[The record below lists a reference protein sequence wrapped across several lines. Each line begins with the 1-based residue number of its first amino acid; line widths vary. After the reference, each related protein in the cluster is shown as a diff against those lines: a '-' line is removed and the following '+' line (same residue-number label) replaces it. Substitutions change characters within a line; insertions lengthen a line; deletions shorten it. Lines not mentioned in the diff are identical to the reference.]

1 MQILSSV
8 LLWNFALTNQL
19 NRLPNKVKKDFVPTL
34 VNGEH
39 WVLLFCV
46 VHTYCIAMRHAT
58 PVMLALACNHE
69 HSARE
74 ESSMPSLHIKNSS
87 MRTSH
92 AFACSV
98 HAGWKFWVPASVVNF
113 WVVPLQYRV
122 LWMSTCG
129 LFWAGYLSYTSN
141 T

>member
-1 MQILSSV
+1 MGRELHAQSACQGSILV
-8 LLWNFALTNQL
+8 YIPFDCMA
-19 NRLPNKVKKDFVPTL
+19 
-34 VNGEH
+34 
-39 WVLLFCV
+39 
-46 VHTYCIAMRHAT
+46 
-58 PVMLALACNHE
+58 
-69 HSARE
+69 
-74 ESSMPSLHIKNSS
+74 
-87 MRTSH
+87 
-92 AFACSV
+92 V